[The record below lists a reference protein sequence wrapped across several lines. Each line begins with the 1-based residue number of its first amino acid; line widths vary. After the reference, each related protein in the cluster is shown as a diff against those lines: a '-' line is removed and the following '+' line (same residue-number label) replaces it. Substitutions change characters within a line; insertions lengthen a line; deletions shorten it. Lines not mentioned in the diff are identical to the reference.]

1 MTQSLLNGLLD
12 ESEVKPYSVSEMNAL
27 VRGDLERMYSSV
39 WIEGEV
45 TSFTAHTNGHWYFN
59 LKDDK
64 AQIKAACFKN
74 TNIRLRYRPANGDK
88 IRVRGKLS
96 LYELQG
102 AYQVIADSLQPAGE
116 GEMRRAFEQ
125 IEARLRAEGL
135 FAPELKRPIPKMP
148 HRVGVIT
155 SATGAAFHDVVRVI
169 LQRSSTVNILLIPAM
184 VQGEGAAADIR
195 RAIGIAN
202 EYSSAAP
209 PDKKIDVLIVGRG
222 GGSQEDLWSFN
233 DEDLARAIRASEI
246 PVISAVG
253 HEIDHTIS
261 DLVADVRAATP
272 SNAAEMVAS
281 SESEI
286 RKSIGDAERIMIAS
300 IETRLIGFRSRYV
313 RATSSPALACFPDFV
328 ARLKEGIFTSVGS
341 MKTSL
346 AALLL
351 KSERRF
357 EAYKHALSAD
367 RLRLGI
373 ANRRKEV
380 SVFDSAQRTLAAGI
394 VGAKQEQLGVAVAAL
409 EALSPLKVL
418 SRGYSITQNAAGV
431 VVKKAR
437 DVSSGDNISI
447 KVSDGRIDATVN
459 GVTEVQK

>member
-1 MTQSLLNGLLD
+1 
-12 ESEVKPYSVSEMNAL
+12 
-27 VRGDLERMYSSV
+27 
-39 WIEGEV
+39 
-45 TSFTAHTNGHWYFN
+45 
-59 LKDDK
+59 
-64 AQIKAACFKN
+64 
-74 TNIRLRYRPANGDK
+74 
-88 IRVRGKLS
+88 
-96 LYELQG
+96 
-102 AYQVIADSLQPAGE
+102 
-116 GEMRRAFEQ
+116 
-125 IEARLRAEGL
+125 
-135 FAPELKRPIPKMP
+135 
-148 HRVGVIT
+148 
-155 SATGAAFHDVVRVI
+155 
-169 LQRSSTVNILLIPAM
+169 
-184 VQGEGAAADIR
+184 
-195 RAIGIAN
+195 
-202 EYSSAAP
+202 

-286 RKSIGDAERIMIAS
+286 RKSIGASQRIMIAS

-313 RATSSPALACFPDFV
+313 RAASSPALARFPDLV

-357 EAYKHALSAD
+357 EASKHSLSAD

-380 SVFDSAQRTLAAGI
+380 SAFDSAQRTLAAGI

>member
-74 TNIRLRYRPANGDK
+74 TNMRLRYRPANGDK

-209 PDKKIDVLIVGRG
+209 PDKKIDVLIVGQIG
-222 GGSQEDLWSFN
+222 
-233 DEDLARAIRASEI
+233 RAH
-246 PVISAVG
+246 V
-253 HEIDHTIS
+253 
-261 DLVADVRAATP
+261 
-272 SNAAEMVAS
+272 
-281 SESEI
+281 
-286 RKSIGDAERIMIAS
+286 
-300 IETRLIGFRSRYV
+300 
-313 RATSSPALACFPDFV
+313 
-328 ARLKEGIFTSVGS
+328 
-341 MKTSL
+341 
-346 AALLL
+346 
-351 KSERRF
+351 
-357 EAYKHALSAD
+357 
-367 RLRLGI
+367 
-373 ANRRKEV
+373 
-380 SVFDSAQRTLAAGI
+380 
-394 VGAKQEQLGVAVAAL
+394 
-409 EALSPLKVL
+409 
-418 SRGYSITQNAAGV
+418 
-431 VVKKAR
+431 
-437 DVSSGDNISI
+437 
-447 KVSDGRIDATVN
+447 
-459 GVTEVQK
+459 